1 MAVSSLA
8 KYKSPVSPVLL
19 SDNTTEQL
27 ILRSVLV
34 KSGRGLSKGDMMRM
48 LGRNLA
54 DFNGQIGAMFRL
66 WALKSLNSEI
76 KY

>member
-1 MAVSSLA
+1 MGGGEDTATPVVS
-8 KYKSPVSPVLL
+8 
-19 SDNTTEQL
+19 
-27 ILRSVLV
+27 LV
-34 KSGRGLSKGDMMRM
+34 KWGRGLSKGDVMRM
-48 LGRNLA
+48 MERNLA